1 MDRKER
7 PANAGDPLARRFWYF
22 KRFPPLMGILI
33 HVLMIIRLILFVFV
47 ELFQRA
53 LLRLQGGFCFLGS
66 LLGRSKEGIRK

>member
-1 MDRKER
+1 
-7 PANAGDPLARRFWYF
+7 
-22 KRFPPLMGILI
+22 MGILT

-47 ELFQRA
+47 ELLQRA